1 MEWCRFK
8 SHKNRALIKRLKS
21 ISSIVGVVQK
31 SFFLSMSKHNIS
43 NEQILFIIKERQKTD
58 KEMKNRQSDKILK
71 TISKI
76 KIKKKKDGGG
86 ERNQSSLPTGDFSV
100 KRRLGFFFYT
110 VLKIVFST

>member
-1 MEWCRFK
+1 
-8 SHKNRALIKRLKS
+8 
-21 ISSIVGVVQK
+21 
-31 SFFLSMSKHNIS
+31 MSKHNIS